1 MFTGIVEAV
10 GTLKALKK
18 QGRGFE
24 VLVETPHSFGL
35 ADRVKLGDSIANIG
49 VR

>member
-18 QGRGFE
+18 HGRGFE
-24 VLVETPHSFGL
+24 VLVETPHSFDLVG
-35 ADRVKLGDSIANIG
+35 RVN
-49 VR
+49 